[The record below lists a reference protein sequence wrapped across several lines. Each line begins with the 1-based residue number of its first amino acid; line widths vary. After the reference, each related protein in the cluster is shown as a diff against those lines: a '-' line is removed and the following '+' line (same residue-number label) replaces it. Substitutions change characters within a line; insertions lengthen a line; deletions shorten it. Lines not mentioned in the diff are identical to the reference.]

1 MAPILIEM
9 TTPAPLP
16 SHAARTTLPTA
27 ELAIRLWR
35 LLTSRDRRRLVL
47 ALALAALTALLEAV
61 AVGLVPLFVLVLQA
75 PQRVGEAGARWLGT
89 DWMPAGDRML
99 VVAASALVIAYAA
112 KTALGLGSLAFQT
125 RYLREQQDALT
136 ARLLRAYAF
145 APYALH
151 LGRSSSD
158 MVRAVLGETAVVVSS
173 MLMSMF
179 AIFAELCV
187 AVLVAALI
195 VVVQPGMAL
204 GTIAAF
210 ALMSW
215 AFYRGVRGRVARL
228 SRENQHHGREALSW
242 VTQTLVGIKEVRVS
256 GREEY
261 FLSHARRHAGGSNAA
276 SQAINFMNAVPR
288 YFNEG
293 VAVVAMVG
301 LAFALTAAA
310 PGGDPAAVVPVLVLF
325 AVAAMRIIPSF
336 NRIVSAVTLF
346 RYGEAALRSVDGE
359 LRALESL
366 ETRSPARA
374 ASCAASPFESLEV
387 ADLRFAYGGKEG
399 FELRVPSLRIRRGER
414 VAFVGPSGSGKTTLI
429 DLLLG
434 LHPSAEGAI
443 RVNGRNLG
451 ELLPAWRANVG
462 YVPQAVFLL
471 DDTLRRNVAFGLPDE
486 EIDDARVLAAL
497 TAARL
502 EGLIAAMPGGLDAEV
517 GDRGVRLSGGQRQR
531 IGIARALYLDPE
543 VLILDEGTAAL
554 DNVTESEVVRAIDG
568 LAGRKTVITIA
579 HRMSTV
585 ERCDRIHFMR
595 DGRILAAGSFA
606 ELRNRVPEF
615 QAMLHA
621 GGVSGRA
628 VPEAAA
634 PPPGPEP
641 ASRNITWQ
649 PGKVAHAAR
658 ERVLGQKSVTL
669 WLTGLSASGK
679 STLAFE
685 LERRVLAAGHACYV
699 LDGDNLRHGLNRDL
713 GFSPE
718 ARAENIRRVAE
729 VARLFNDAGI
739 IVVTAFISPYRADRE
754 LVRQLVGPER
764 FAEVFVDAPL
774 EVCER
779 RDPRGLYARA
789 RSGAISE
796 FTGVSAPYE
805 APEAPELHLHTDRMD
820 AASASALLYDYVA
833 DRCFG
838 SR

>member
-1 MAPILIEM
+1 M
-9 TTPAPLP
+9 TTPATLP
-16 SHAARTTLPTA
+16 SPAARATLPTA
-27 ELAIRLWR
+27 ELAARLWR
-35 LLTSRDRRRLVL
+35 LLAPRDRRRLAL
-47 ALALAALTALLEAV
+47 ALALAALTALLEAA
-61 AVGLVPLFVLVLQA
+61 AVGLVPLFVLVLQS
-75 PQRVGEAGARWLGT
+75 PQRVAEAGARWLGA

-145 APYALH
+145 APYAVH

-158 MVRAVLGETAVVVSS
+158 MVRAVLGETGVVVSS

-187 AVLVAALI
+187 AALVGMLI
-195 VVVQPGMAL
+195 VAVQPGMAL

-228 SRENQHHGREALSW
+228 SRENQDHGRKALSW

-261 FLSHARRHAGGSNAA
+261 FLAHARRHAGGSNAA

-301 LAFALTAAA
+301 LAFALMASV

-359 LRALESL
+359 LRALELL
-366 ETRSPARA
+366 EASGQAPAAPGAVA
-374 ASCAASPFESLEV
+374 APFESLEV
-387 ADLRFAYGGKEG
+387 AGLRFAYGGKER
-399 FELRVPSLRIRRGER
+399 FELEVRGLRIRRGER
-414 VAFVGPSGSGKTTLI
+414 VAFVGPSGSGKTTLM

-434 LHPSAEGAI
+434 LHPSPAGAV
-443 RVNGRNLG
+443 RVNGRDLG
-451 ELLPAWRANVG
+451 DLLPAWRANVG
-462 YVPQAVFLL
+462 YVPQSVFLL
-471 DDTLRRNVAFGLPDE
+471 DDTLRRNVAFGLPDDR
-486 EIDDARVLAAL
+486 IDDARVLAAL
-497 TAARL
+497 AAARL
-502 EGLIAAMPGGLDAEV
+502 ESLVAAMPGGIDAEV

-531 IGIARALYLDPE
+531 IGIARALYRDPE

-554 DNVTESEVVRAIDG
+554 DNVTEAEVVRAIDG

-579 HRMSTV
+579 HRLSTV
-585 ERCDRIHFMR
+585 ERCDRIYFMR
-595 DGRILAAGSFA
+595 EGRILAAGSFA
-606 ELRNRVPEF
+606 ELRDRVPEF

-621 GGVSGRA
+621 GGASGRA
-628 VPEAAA
+628 APEAAA
-634 PPPGPEP
+634 PPPGPAP

-649 PGKVAHAAR
+649 PGKVAPEAR
-658 ERVLGQKSVTL
+658 ERVLGQKPVTF

-685 LERRVLAAGHACYV
+685 LERRVLAAGRACYV

-764 FAEVFVDAPL
+764 FAEIFVDAPL

-805 APEAPELHLHTDRMD
+805 VPEAPELHLHTDQMD
-820 AASASALLYDYVA
+820 AASASALLYDFVA
-833 DRCFG
+833 GRCFG